1 MVLKDFYKILS
12 EEKTGDAKYNI
23 RILVNANHEVFEGHF
38 PGNPI
43 MPGVCMIQIIKELT
57 ESITKSS
64 LMIQTLTNVKF
75 MALINPETNPEL
87 RLELDITTT
96 EDDLVKVKNTTYFN
110 DTVALKLSNS
120 GFVSGL
126 INAINFTLVSVC
138 IINELFVIDSVSS
151 LII

>member
-1 MVLKDFYKILS
+1 MVLKDFYKVLS
-12 EEKTGDAKYNI
+12 EEKTGDAKYNF
-23 RILVNANHEVFEGHF
+23 RILVNANHEVFKGHF

-43 MPGVCMIQIIKELT
+43 MPGVCMIQIIKELS

-64 LMIQTLTNVKF
+64 LIIQTLSNVKF

-110 DTVALKLSNS
+110 DTTALKLSN
-120 GFVSGL
+120 VYKKL
-126 INAINFTLVSVC
+126 
-138 IINELFVIDSVSS
+138 
-151 LII
+151 

>member
-1 MVLKDFYKILS
+1 MVLKDFYKVLS

-64 LMIQTLTNVKF
+64 LMIKTLTNVKF

-110 DTVALKLSNS
+110 DTVALKLSNTYKK
-120 GFVSGL
+120 L
-126 INAINFTLVSVC
+126 
-138 IINELFVIDSVSS
+138 
-151 LII
+151 

>member
-1 MVLKDFYKILS
+1 MVLHIHLEKNKIMVLKDFYKVLS

-23 RILVNANHEVFEGHF
+23 RILVNANHEVFKGHF

-87 RLELDITTT
+87 RLELDITVT

-110 DTVALKLSNS
+110 DTVALKLSNAYKK
-120 GFVSGL
+120 L
-126 INAINFTLVSVC
+126 
-138 IINELFVIDSVSS
+138 
-151 LII
+151 

>member
-1 MVLKDFYKILS
+1 MVLRDFYKVLS

-23 RILVNANHEVFEGHF
+23 RILVNGSHDVFKGHF

-64 LMIQTLTNVKF
+64 LMIQSLANVKF
-75 MALINPETNPEL
+75 MALINPEVNPEL

-110 DTVALKLSNS
+110 DTTALKLSN
-120 GFVSGL
+120 VYKK
-126 INAINFTLVSVC
+126 I
-138 IINELFVIDSVSS
+138 
-151 LII
+151 